1 MGIIK
6 KEGSV
11 LNTEQSV
18 KKGGKENFEQIF
30 DTEGCPV
37 RQILDRF
44 SDKWS
49 LLVLLVLDR
58 KGILRFN
65 ELAGLIGDV
74 SQKMLTSTL
83 RTLESNGLVSRKLY
97 PEIPPRVEY
106 RLTALGESMVPH
118 VDALRGWAIANA
130 AAILKTRKKYEKA
143 HA

>member
-1 MGIIK
+1 MSI
-6 KEGSV
+6 
-11 LNTEQSV
+11 V
-18 KKGGKENFEQIF
+18 KKGESLLKKEQGTAKKENFEQIF
-30 DTEGCPV
+30 DAEGCPV

-49 LLVLLVLDR
+49 LLVLLVLNK

-65 ELAGLIGDV
+65 ELARLIGDV

-106 RLTALGESMVPH
+106 RLTDLGKSMVPH
-118 VDALRGWAIANA
+118 VEALRQWAIANGD
-130 AAILKTRKKYEKA
+130 AITKTRKKYEKA
-143 HA
+143 HSV